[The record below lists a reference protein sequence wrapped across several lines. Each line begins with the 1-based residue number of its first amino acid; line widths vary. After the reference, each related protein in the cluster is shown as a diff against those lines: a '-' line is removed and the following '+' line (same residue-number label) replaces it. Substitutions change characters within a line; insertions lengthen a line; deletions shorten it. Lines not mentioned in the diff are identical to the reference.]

1 VKVLVDTSIWSLALR
16 RSGGLSQQEKHI
28 VHELVELIKDARVIM
43 IGPIRQELLSGISSQ
58 NQFEDLKERLHTF
71 KDLLLTRHDY
81 EMAAEFYN
89 NCRKCGVQG
98 SQIDF
103 LICAVAHNAGMS
115 IFTSD
120 NDFFHY
126 ARYIDIIL
134 YQV

>member
-1 VKVLVDTSIWSLALR
+1 
-16 RSGGLSQQEKHI
+16 
-28 VHELVELIKDARVIM
+28 M
-43 IGPIRQELLSGISSQ
+43 IGPIRQELLSGIPSH
-58 NQFEDLKERLHTF
+58 NQFEDLKERLKAF
-71 KDLLLTRHDY
+71 NDLLLTRSEY
-81 EMAAEFYN
+81 EKAAEFYN

-103 LICAVAHNAGMS
+103 LICAVAYNAGMS

-126 ARYIDIIL
+126 ARHINIIL